1 MRVIQRALGL
11 FMLALWLAACT
22 NLTPKLSEADLA
34 PQKRGKLT
42 ECQALYAEAPSNPQV
57 SSSLRYG
64 ELATLILSFVDDT
77 TKARAVD
84 WMGVNLGLSLGNGFG
99 VFENLPMLA
108 VKTVVTPELIATLT
122 NNLDGLL
129 SIYPDEPLE
138 YFLNSSVSF
147 IGADA
152 AREAF
157 GLSGRGIGVAVIDSG
172 IDATHPDLVLGENIG
187 RNVKIVGSILNEPVG
202 GYLYADLANT
212 DLTSGHGTHVAGTIG
227 GLGRASDGR
236 YTGVA
241 PGATMI
247 GVGAGDALF
256 ILYALQGFDF
266 VMKPEIRETYNVR
279 IISNSWGTS
288 GRFAPYHPISL
299 ATKRAYD
306 AGMMVVFAAGNSGPN
321 QDTLNPYSAS
331 PCAISVA
338 AGDKSGFLADFS
350 SRGIPGDPYHKPDIT
365 APGVQIIAAR
375 ALTGAVTPP
384 YTGDLAYGLFYSR
397 ISGTSMATPHVS
409 GTLALMLEANP
420 TLSFEEALG
429 MMQKTARPMVDASGR
444 LLADWEVGAGYLDAY
459 EAVRLAVR
467 SNKNRFVLATE
478 TLASWQ
484 GEVGTAVCLPLVGCA
499 IEGEHRYALSV
510 PSGLSALRISID
522 WGNPAMDLDL
532 YVYDPNGNLVASSAT
547 LNMPEAVA
555 IPNPQAGTWTVVV
568 EGYLNTPVTYNGF
581 AEGDKLVR
589 MRGR

>member
-1 MRVIQRALGL
+1 MASIQRLLGL
-11 FMLALWLAACT
+11 LALAVWLVACGD
-22 NLTPKLSEADLA
+22 LAPEADLT
-34 PQKRGKLT
+34 PQKRNQMT
-42 ECQALYAEAPSNPQV
+42 DCQALYAEAPSSPQV
-57 SSSLRYG
+57 ASNLRYG
-64 ELATLILSFVDDT
+64 ELGTLILSFIDDAT
-77 TKARAVD
+77 QARAVD
-84 WMGVNLGLSLGNGFG
+84 WMGVNLGVSLGDGFG
-99 VFENLPMLA
+99 TFENLPMLA
-108 VKTVVTPELIATLT
+108 LRTVVTRELITTLT

-138 YFLNSSVSF
+138 YFLNTSVGF

-157 GLSGRGIGVAVIDSG
+157 GLSGAGVGVAVIDSG
-172 IDATHPDLVLGENIG
+172 IDVTHPDLVLGENVG

-227 GLGRASDGR
+227 GLGRASNGR

-266 VMKPEIRETYNVR
+266 VMKPEIRETFNVR
-279 IISNSWGTS
+279 IISNSWGTR

-306 AGMMVVFAAGNSGPN
+306 AGMMVVFAAGNSGPE

-338 AGDKSGFLADFS
+338 AGDKSGFLANFS

-384 YTGDLAYGLFYSR
+384 FTGDLEYGAFYSR

-420 TLSFEEALG
+420 ALSFEKALE
-429 MMQKTARPMVDASGR
+429 MIQKTARPMFYQTDGFTIKQR
-444 LLADWEVGAGYLDAY
+444 EDWEVGAGYLDAY

-467 SNKNRFVLATE
+467 SNKNRFELTTE

-484 GEVGTAVCLPLVGCA
+484 GDVGTSVCLPLVGCA
-499 IEGEHRYALSV
+499 IENEHRYTLSV
-510 PSGLSALRISID
+510 PSGLSALRIGID
-522 WGNPAMDLDL
+522 WGNPALDLDL

-555 IPNPQAGTWTVVV
+555 IPNPQAGSWTVVV
-568 EGYLNTPVTYNGF
+568 EGYLNTPVTYDGF

-589 MRGR
+589 RR